1 MKYKLWVA
9 KTKDKTVVRWTPC
22 KSDISLSN
30 MGSSTLDYHARGKKH
45 IKKVKNRET
54 DIGLFFQTCK
64 SSTNTDSS
72 SKRPATVKKKRNT
85 LEDLIANENSLNAEI
100 ITIVILFYS
109 FSTGRDIPLGRATT
123 SSQGPRG
130 CFHLTCLRLS

>member
-9 KTKDKTVVRWTPC
+9 KTKDKTVVRWTLC

-30 MGSSTLDYHARGKKH
+30 MGSSALDYHARGKKH

-54 DIGLFFQTCK
+54 DIELFFQTCK
-64 SSTNTDSS
+64 LSTNTDSS
-72 SKRPATVKKKRNT
+72 SERPATVKKKNT

-100 ITIVILFYS
+100 ITIVISFYT
-109 FSTGRDIPLGRATT
+109 FSTG
-123 SSQGPRG
+123 SS
-130 CFHLTCLRLS
+130 